1 MKQTKLIIFGLMVCL
16 GIQAADYEHYSEWM
30 AYSEIKRVPHPYNL
44 DFSPYAPRWSYQVG
58 IELDGM
64 LDVYATYGGDQ
75 LEKYLKEYPKTM
87 IDAKGNITG
96 YSYND
101 FNLDNVRPGHFLM
114 RYHQLFL

>member
-75 LEKYLKEYPKTM
+75 LGTVLVVISLIFSILANWLGRWMTVVALVFAPIFTQS
-87 IDAKGNITG
+87 G
-96 YSYND
+96 
-101 FNLDNVRPGHFLM
+101 LL
-114 RYHQLFL
+114 